1 MITAILT
8 IGASLWLGLLS
19 FSGMFVLIP
28 SVGLA
33 LSAFVLSVLY
43 DGEIYQ
49 KNINNA
55 LNKLFNNDL
64 IAEKIG
70 EEAVRELQACE
81 FLEEYRTATDPERLK
96 KMHIW
101 LGRLLL
107 AKKSS
112 TLVKIEANHNWEQR
126 ALELS
131 SRNRALIGFSAL
143 AAVLMIFG
151 TTYLLL
157 EAISVVTFI
166 TIAPA
171 ILPYIVLPIAVIS
184 GIAYGFL
191 TYNSSS
197 DFLLDTSLSDW
208 WGKFK
213 TQLSSNPFY
222 VIGASLILLL
232 NLALTLCTAGTWW
245 TVINQQRSVWP
256 WLQNISTRAMQWLTT
271 AVIGVSTLGF
281 NLRNTIETIKEMS
294 PHEHS
299 DTTCS
304 SAHDEHP
311 VEAVSI
317 DPAPV
322 FNPILLLL
330 KITYTP
336 VRVLMFLGHLISI
349 GVTGDRMP
357 GMSAIF
363 SALLGIIS
371 EAFEDAHYFFDIRH
385 FFKNLRHTFGLN
397 NDDHHEHTH
406 EHHHGHEHSD
416 LPNQILQMILSPVV
430 ALAALWNWGF
440 DRSPETSWARSWN
453 AVNQDL
459 YGIKPNTPEH
469 DKTEKLNRF
478 KAIRSDEWAKQETHM
493 ILEEALEQCTDT
505 AKYHDLEQIQ
515 SELTINA
522 MREMREETRN
532 EIYTALGEQFDNCS
546 EPDNYFHLMK
556 IQEDLNASKLSARK
570 DINAM
575 YERIMF
581 WQPQPQQ
588 ASGTPAAALSLR

>member
-1 MITAILT
+1 MKKSHKYMITAILT

-28 SVGLA
+28 SLGLS

-70 EEAVRELQACE
+70 EEAKRELQACE
-81 FLEEYRTATDPERLK
+81 FLEEYKRHATDPERLK

-107 AKKSS
+107 DKKSS
-112 TLVKIEANHNWEQR
+112 PLVKIEANHNWEQR
-126 ALELS
+126 ALELT

-197 DFLLDTSLSDW
+197 DFLLDTSLSEW

-256 WLQNISTRAMQWLTT
+256 WLQKISTRAMQWLTT

-317 DPAPV
+317 DPSPI

-336 VRVLMFLGHLISI
+336 VRVLMFVGHLISI

-397 NDDHHEHTH
+397 NDGHHEHTH

-416 LPNQILQMILSPVV
+416 FPNQILQMILSPVV

-440 DRSPETSWARSWN
+440 DRSPETSWTRSWN
-453 AVNQDL
+453 AINQDL

-478 KAIRSDEWAKQETHM
+478 KAIRSDEWARQETHM

-522 MREMREETRN
+522 M
-532 EIYTALGEQFDNCS
+532 
-546 EPDNYFHLMK
+546 K
-556 IQEDLNASKLSARK
+556 IQGDLNASKSSARK
-570 DINAM
+570 DINTM

-588 ASGTPAAALSLR
+588 ASDTSALIRQLT